1 MKEKIRS
8 IVNQHI
14 NESDNGTLFFN
25 NSFPEY
31 NDEYIGQIL
40 SDLVSDGVL
49 IRLCRGVY
57 LKPKHTDS
65 GIVYPYASEIA
76 EAIGKRDHAQILPT
90 GDAALNILGLSTKI
104 PMNPIY
110 LTSGSARVVRLGERI
125 ITFKRAVPK
134 NFAIHGQKRKL
145 IVLAMKYIGEHNM
158 TEKDYTDFRNLI
170 LQYPEKET
178 LEKDL
183 PVMPTWIRRQY
194 LRILKEI

>member
-8 IVNQHI
+8 IVSQHI
-14 NESDNGTLFFN
+14 DESDNGTLFFN

-31 NDEYIGQIL
+31 DDEYIGQIL

-57 LKPKHTDS
+57 LKPEHTDS
-65 GIVYPYASEIA
+65 EIVYPPASEIA

-90 GDAALNILGLSTKI
+90 GDIALNLLGFSTKI

-110 LTSGSARVVRLGERI
+110 LTSGSARVVKLGEQI

-158 TEKDYTDFRNLI
+158 TEKDYMDFRNLI

-194 LRILKEI
+194 LSILKEI